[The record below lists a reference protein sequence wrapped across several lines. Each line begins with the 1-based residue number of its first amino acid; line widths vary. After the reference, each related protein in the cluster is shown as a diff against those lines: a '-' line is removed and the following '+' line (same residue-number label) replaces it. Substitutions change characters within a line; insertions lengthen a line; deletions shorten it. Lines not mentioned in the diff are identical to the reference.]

1 MRRVNNDDAM
11 KIINRSR
18 RKPHDDIRIDHLMG
32 TKCCHYAI
40 ITAGTRVV
48 ITATHFLL
56 RSPSIQSISGVL
68 TLPNRHTCHCK
79 SSVKQFEDYEQYE
92 QYKQWKQCKECK
104 ECKEIT

>member
-32 TKCCHYAI
+32 TKCCHYARKHLFV

-48 ITATHFLL
+48 ITAT
-56 RSPSIQSISGVL
+56 QSTPLSAQKPIN
-68 TLPNRHTCHCK
+68 PF
-79 SSVKQFEDYEQYE
+79 Q
-92 QYKQWKQCKECK
+92 
-104 ECKEIT
+104 